1 MPTPRICSS
10 VMIICIPRCTTWIQ
24 WLIYIDS
31 AVEGRGAVAY
41 KGVHGLIHF
50 WGLHL
55 QFAHIYIY
63 IYEDFIF
70 LFISAF

>member
-24 WLIYIDS
+24 WLINIDS

-63 IYEDFIF
+63 GDFIF
-70 LFISAF
+70 LFISTF